1 MTASRFHLPVQLLD
15 PDNPLNTEDFD
26 VRNLLLMILS
36 ELRTINNHL
45 YSITDE
51 EEEV

>member
-15 PDNPLNTEDFD
+15 PDNPLNTQDFD
-26 VRNLLLMILS
+26 VKDILI
-36 ELRTINNHL
+36 EILIQLRTINNHL

-51 EEEV
+51 EEE